1 MFNHP
6 WLCSERAVFIWLA
19 CKFSS
24 LHCTIKSSWK
34 NYGTWSSS
42 WWTSFSW
49 LSGAYDFHLEFP
61 ARYTSAFH
69 LLSGCLFWLI
79 SHGKKILAWKNN
91 YVSFCFQSKLNSC
104 TECSNWIYI
113 YIYIYIFSFGVWT
126 VIWEVSNIWWS
137 LLVCGIIT
145 LPSYVLG
152 TVTSSFLRYC
162 ADRHQENICSVYIFW
177 DNAI

>member
-6 WLCSERAVFIWLA
+6 LLCSERAVFIWLA

-24 LHCTIKSSWK
+24 LHCTIKTSWK

-104 TECSNWIYI
+104 TESSNWIYI
-113 YIYIYIFSFGVWT
+113 Y
-126 VIWEVSNIWWS
+126 S
-137 LLVCGIIT
+137 LLVFELSSGRFLIFED
-145 LPSYVLG
+145 LSLFVVL
-152 TVTSSFLRYC
+152 LLC
-162 ADRHQENICSVYIFW
+162 LLMC
-177 DNAI
+177 